1 MRQSLVV
8 VFGLVA
14 MCSLLLSV
22 VVWLLRS
29 SVKRRLRELEAAE
42 LAELFAEE
50 AKIAADKKR
59 QREQAA

>member
-1 MRQSLVV
+1 VRQSLVV